1 MFIENNEDAI
11 CWRILQFIELQI
23 DVHLIRMEYNDTS
36 PKNLQ
41 INVPAPHGSR
51 WIQTPGPG
59 LAEMKDSGVTIPCSR
74 LRKSEVPDILITT
87 E

>member
-11 CWRILQFIELQI
+11 CWLILQFIELQI
-23 DVHLIRMEYNDTS
+23 DVHLMRMEYNGYFSKKS
-36 PKNLQ
+36 PDQ
-41 INVPAPHGSR
+41 